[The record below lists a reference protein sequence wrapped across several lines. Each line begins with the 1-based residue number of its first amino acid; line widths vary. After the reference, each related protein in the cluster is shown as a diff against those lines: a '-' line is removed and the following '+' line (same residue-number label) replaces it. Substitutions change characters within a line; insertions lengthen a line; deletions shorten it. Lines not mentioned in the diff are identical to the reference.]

1 MVSVI
6 ECLQQTWLTNV
17 LIPLVIWSAASLI
30 LIIILL
36 SILFKVLSKDKNV
49 GGSNGTTKD

>member
-1 MVSVI
+1 MVSVL

-17 LIPLVIWSAASLI
+17 LIALVIWSAASLI

-36 SILFKVLSKDKNV
+36 SILFKVLNKDKEV
-49 GGSNGTTKD
+49 SNEN